1 MRKLKKVMLCALGGI
16 ALLSTLTGC
25 ANRIVEMPRE
35 SIVTELTTA
44 EQKYCREL
52 LICFLKDDAEGFV
65 ARLSPES
72 REKFGVKEFQATR
85 KELIRTM
92 GTPISFRYITTLEFV
107 AVQPHIWKVRFER
120 EDRKGEKFRSETL
133 FRVITGR
140 ANDGTI
146 LVLGFNFL

>member
-1 MRKLKKVMLCALGGI
+1 MNRFIAEKKLDFLDNDSMLVVSLQDTDRMFVIRK
-16 ALLSTLTGC
+16 
-25 ANRIVEMPRE
+25 IV
-35 SIVTELTTA
+35 
-44 EQKYCREL
+44 
-52 LICFLKDDAEGFV
+52 KDDAEGFV